1 MDSIIL
7 FRLRT
12 INILERNKLK
22 AWGEFIMPKLTTK
35 QSIFLV
41 IGFIVIGLAWF
52 FWRQQTN
59 KVPEGFLVAGGRIEG
74 REVNVSSRVQGR
86 VLKLLADEGNAVKK
100 GQILAVL
107 DSEQIQAQVISA
119 QENLKAAQLQNE
131 QAGYDL
137 DYTRRNSDAAIL
149 SAMASAEN
157 VQAQLEKAKAVR
169 QIAESN
175 YRRYLKLY
183 RDGAVSAREFDS
195 KKLDYDSSM
204 ADVNAVIQLHEAAK
218 ANLAAAQSS
227 KIAIEI
233 KQKQFEASQAN
244 VEAYRGKLAE
254 LLANQKE
261 LQVQSPVDGTII
273 TRPVE
278 AGQVV
283 NAVSPLFVIIDL
295 QNIYMKIYIPEQ
307 QVGKLRLGSE
317 ARIYVDAYRD
327 KYFAGKVTRISDQA
341 QFTPKNVETKEERVK
356 LVFAVEV
363 AVENPDGLL
372 KPGMPGDVILRWK
385 EDLPW
390 MKLN

>member
-52 FWRQQTN
+52 FWRQQGN
-59 KVPEGFLVAGGRIEG
+59 KVPDGFLVAGGRIEG

-86 VLKLLADEGNAVKK
+86 VLKLLADEGKTVKK
-100 GQILAVL
+100 GQMLAVL
-107 DSEQIQAQVISA
+107 ESEQIQAQVISA
-119 QENLKAAQLQNE
+119 QENLKAAQLQKE

-157 VQAQLEKAKAVR
+157 VKAQLEKAEAVK

-183 RDGAVSAREFDS
+183 TDGAVSAREFDS

-204 ADVNAVIQLHEAAK
+204 ADVIAVIQLHEAAK

-233 KQKQFEASQAN
+233 KQKQFEASQAGA
-244 VEAYRGKLAE
+244 EAYRGKLAE

-278 AGQVV
+278 VGQVV

-327 KYFAGKVTRISDQA
+327 KYFDGKVTRISDQA

>member
-1 MDSIIL
+1 MDSIQL
-7 FRLRT
+7 FRLRA

-41 IGFIVIGLAWF
+41 IGVIVIGLAWF

>member
-22 AWGEFIMPKLTTK
+22 VWGEFIMPKLTTK

-41 IGFIVIGLAWF
+41 IGVIVIGLAWF

>member
-1 MDSIIL
+1 MDSIQL
-7 FRLRT
+7 FRLRA

-22 AWGEFIMPKLTTK
+22 VWGEFIMPKLTTK

-41 IGFIVIGLAWF
+41 IGVIVIGLAWF

-137 DYTRRNSDAAIL
+137 DYTRRNSDAATL

>member
-1 MDSIIL
+1 
-7 FRLRT
+7 
-12 INILERNKLK
+12 LERNKLK
-22 AWGEFIMPKLTTK
+22 VWGEFIMPKLTTK

-41 IGFIVIGLAWF
+41 IGVIVIGLAWF

>member
-1 MDSIIL
+1 M
-7 FRLRT
+7 
-12 INILERNKLK
+12 KV
-22 AWGEFIMPKLTTK
+22 WGEFIMPRITTK
-35 QSIFLV
+35 NTIFLL
-41 IGFIVIGLAWF
+41 IGTIVIGLAWF
-52 FWRQQTN
+52 FWRQETN
-59 KVPEGFLVAGGRIEG
+59 KVPDGFLVAGGRIEG

-119 QENLKAAQLQNE
+119 QENLKAARLQSE

-137 DYTRRNSDAAIL
+137 DYTKRNSDAAIL

-157 VQAQLEKAKAVR
+157 VQAQLEKAKAVK

-204 ADVNAVIQLHEAAK
+204 ADVNAMMQLHEAAK

-233 KQKQFEASQAN
+233 KQKQVEASQAS
-244 VEAYRGKLAE
+244 VESYRGKLAE

-327 KYFAGKVTRISDQA
+327 KYFAGKVTKISDQA

-363 AVENPDGLL
+363 AVENPEGLL

>member
-1 MDSIIL
+1 MQ
-7 FRLRT
+7 
-12 INILERNKLK
+12 RNKLNV
-22 AWGEFIMPKLTTK
+22 WGEYIMPKITTK
-35 QSIFLV
+35 QAIFLV
-41 IGFIVIGLAWF
+41 MGIIIIGLGWF

-86 VLKLLADEGNAVKK
+86 VLKLLADEGNTIKK
-100 GQILAVL
+100 GQILAIL

-119 QENLKAAQLQNE
+119 QGNLKAAQLQNE
-131 QAGYDL
+131 QARYDL
-137 DYTRRNSDAAIL
+137 DYTRRNSDSTIL
-149 SAMASAEN
+149 SAKASVEN
-157 VQAQLEKAKAVR
+157 VQAQLEKAKAVK

-175 YRRYLKLY
+175 YQRYLKLY
-183 RDGAVSAREFDS
+183 QDGAISAREFDS

-227 KIAIEI
+227 TIAVDI
-233 KQKQFEASQAN
+233 KQKQFEASQAS
-244 VEAYRGKLAE
+244 VESYRGKLAE

-278 AGQVV
+278 VGQVV

-307 QVGKLRLGSE
+307 QIGKIRLGSE

-327 KYFAGKVTRISDQA
+327 KYFVGKVTKISDQA

-363 AVENPDGLL
+363 ALENPDGLL

>member
-41 IGFIVIGLAWF
+41 IGVIVIGLAWF
-52 FWRQQTN
+52 FWRQQGN
-59 KVPEGFLVAGGRIEG
+59 KVPDGFLVAGGRIEG

-100 GQILAVL
+100 GQMLAVL
-107 DSEQIQAQVISA
+107 ESEQIQAQVISA

>member
-1 MDSIIL
+1 
-7 FRLRT
+7 
-12 INILERNKLK
+12 
-22 AWGEFIMPKLTTK
+22 MPKLTTK

-41 IGFIVIGLAWF
+41 IGVIVIGLAWF